1 MRVLWFTNTPCN
13 YQNYIGYGGGGWLT
27 AAFMNSM
34 ARIVNSA
41 LELGRS
47 LGTSI
52 RMAFSGKTC

>member
-1 MRVLWFTNTPCN
+1 MSDKELVNI
-13 YQNYIGYGGGGWLT
+13 YGGGWLT

-34 ARIVNSA
+34 ARVVNSA